1 MDEYRLYFVDG
12 EGQRLSV
19 FDFASID
26 DERGEAA
33 GRQFGCERGAE
44 LWCGGRQ
51 VGGWLRADA
60 PGRGPSLVADDAA
73 MADAA

>member
-19 FDFASID
+19 FDFTSID
-26 DERGEAA
+26 DERAETAA
-33 GRQFGCERGAE
+33 KQFGCERGSE
-44 LWCGGRQ
+44 LWCGGRR
-51 VGGWLRADA
+51 VGGWRGGDA
-60 PGRGPSLVADDAA
+60 LDLGSSLVADDAA